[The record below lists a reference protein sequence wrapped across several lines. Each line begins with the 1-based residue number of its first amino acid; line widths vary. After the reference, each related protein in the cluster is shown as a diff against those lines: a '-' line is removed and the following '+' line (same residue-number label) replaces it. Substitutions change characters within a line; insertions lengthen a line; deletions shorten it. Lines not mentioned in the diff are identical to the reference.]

1 MKFQKNLLKT
11 FMTFQFLGKTSK
23 LLTRMNLLSPGN
35 LEKWSALVGTMATLI
50 EQMRADDVF
59 MDDAPDEFLD
69 PILCDVMT
77 DPVRLPSGHIMDR
90 NSIKQHLLNDEL
102 NPFTREK
109 LTVDDL
115 VPATELKARIEAWI
129 KEQRNKALN
138 AVQTAQDTSSQD
150 VKDCKGS
157 T

>member
-1 MKFQKNLLKT
+1 
-11 FMTFQFLGKTSK
+11 
-23 LLTRMNLLSPGN
+23 MNLLNPGN
-35 LEKWSALVGTMATLI
+35 LEKWSTLVGTMATLI

-59 MDDAPDEFLD
+59 MEDAPDEFLD

-129 KEQRNKALN
+129 KSKEIKL
-138 AVQTAQDTSSQD
+138 
-150 VKDCKGS
+150 
-157 T
+157 